1 MSVTIATPVPAA
13 GPRAAET
20 AFSERVHTL
29 RELKA
34 LPKDQREAIMQAQAS
49 AAAPLYQR
57 DLALPPAERELTAF
71 SVLDDYDPVRDP
83 NEVPVAR

>member
-1 MSVTIATPVPAA
+1 MSVTIATPAPE
-13 GPRAAET
+13 PRAAET
-20 AFSERVHTL
+20 AFPGRVYTL

-34 LPKDQREAIMQAQAS
+34 LPKDQREAIMQAQAA
-49 AAAPLYQR
+49 AAAPLYQG
-57 DLALPPAERELTAF
+57 DLSLPPAERELTAF